1 MTEAD
6 TRLVMIDACRWMN
19 DRGINQ
25 GTSGN
30 ISVRAGADTM
40 LITPSG
46 IPYDAMTPDMIVA
59 MPLSRAPVTTGTL
72 KPSSEWRFHQSLL
85 AARADIGAVVHA
97 HPPHCTALA
106 VQNRPIP
113 ACHYMVAAFGGD
125 DVRVAPY
132 SVFGGARLA
141 ADVVTAMTGRQGC
154 LMANHGALASGD
166 TLARALWRMEELEAL
181 ARIYLLSQAGGAP
194 VILSRAQIDESLEKF
209 ADYGLKTD

>member
-1 MTEAD
+1 MTDAD
-6 TRLVMIDACRWMN
+6 TRQAMIDACRRMN
-19 DRGINQ
+19 DLGINQ

-30 ISVRAGADTM
+30 ISVRVGPDAM

-46 IPYDAMTPDMIVA
+46 VPYDAMTPEMIVA
-59 MPLSRAPVTTGTL
+59 MPLSRAPVATGAL

-85 AARADIGAVVHA
+85 AARPDIGAVVHA

-113 ACHYMVAAFGGD
+113 ACHYMVAAFGGG

-141 ADVVTAMTGRQGC
+141 EDVVAAMSGRQGC
-154 LMANHGALASGD
+154 LMANHGALTGGD

-181 ARIYLLSQAGGAP
+181 ARIYLLSRIDGAP
-194 VILSRAQIDESLEKF
+194 VILSRAQIDEALAKF
-209 ADYGLKTD
+209 ADYGLSAG